1 MWAVTAAVVLVH
13 AWLVTYG
20 TWRFLEPEVRGEAYD
35 SLGVQLSRGEAW
47 VDEGTIGWEGFRI
60 AERTY
65 AYFGPFPALLRAL
78 PNVLLPGA
86 YGRWSRLSCLLASLL
101 TLLAASALARDAL
114 EKAGVRGAGARAALR
129 SAVVAGVGL
138 GSPLLYLVSCG
149 RIYHEA
155 ILWGLC
161 GGLFTLLGALRTL
174 ESAPGRDAGPL
185 LLLSCG
191 FAVALLSRLTFGLPG
206 AIALAVLVPRSL
218 VRRARL
224 AGAAQGRSRAV
235 AGALLAALPA
245 AAAAGYQ
252 LWYDHARFGS
262 VWETLPLSASYVPV
276 DELGGVF
283 NPGRV
288 RDTVSAY
295 LGARGAVSPVP
306 PFFELKRVRYVRK
319 ELFFDWREEVI
330 SLPLSAP
337 WLVVG
342 AIAGLLSLR
351 RQPSRAWAVL
361 LSAAFLAPAV
371 PILTFYFVTQRYA
384 AELVPG
390 LLLLLLLALRVP
402 GGPLAR
408 GAVAASLGA
417 LVLLSSVVT
426 TASTLHWNLVYNG
439 DVPVEYKERLG
450 RLLGPDEPV
459 LPGRGKRV
467 PLTTLPLL
475 SETAGFKP
483 LGRDRTV
490 EGDPIRF
497 RGRVVRWGIGMHAEA
512 TATWPVPEGTEAL
525 EALVGLPDQV
535 NRCDLGSVVFEALD
549 DRGTVLYRSE
559 VVRVR
564 ELPVPVRIPLR
575 GTRTLTLA
583 VRDAGDGIDCD
594 HGSWGRAAFVLR

>member
-1 MWAVTAAVVLVH
+1 MTAAVVLVH

-20 TWRFLEPEVRGEAYD
+20 TGRFLEPELRGDAFD

-60 AERTY
+60 GDRTY

-78 PNVLLPGA
+78 PNVLLPQA

-114 EKAGVRGAGARAALR
+114 EVAGVRSPGMRAALR
-129 SAVVAGVGL
+129 SAVVAGVGF

-174 ESAPGRDAGPL
+174 EAAPGRDAAPL

-191 FAVALLSRLTFGLPG
+191 FAVALLSRLTFALPG
-206 AIALAVLVPRSL
+206 AIALALLVPRSL
-218 VRRARL
+218 VRRVRAAGGAR
-224 AGAAQGRSRAV
+224 ARTWAA
-235 AGALLAALPA
+235 AGALLAVVPA
-245 AAAAGYQ
+245 GAAAGYQ

-288 RDTVSAY
+288 RDALSAY
-295 LGARGAVSPVP
+295 LGTRGTLSRVP
-306 PFFELKRVRYVRK
+306 PFFEMERVRYVHK

-330 SLPLSAP
+330 SLPPSAP
-337 WLVVG
+337 WLVAG
-342 AIAGLLSLR
+342 ALAGLVSLR
-351 RQPSRAWAVL
+351 RQPSRAWAAL
-361 LSAAFLAPAV
+361 LSAAFLSPAV

-402 GGPLAR
+402 GGPLTR
-408 GAVAASLGA
+408 GPGAAALLA
-417 LVLLSSVVT
+417 LVLASAVVT
-426 TASTLHWNLVYNG
+426 VASTLHWNLVYNG

-450 RLLGPDEPV
+450 RMLGPEEPV

-467 PLTTLPLL
+467 PLAALPLL
-475 SETAGFKP
+475 SETAGLKP
-483 LGRDRTV
+483 LGRERTV
-490 EGDPIRF
+490 EGEPIRF
-497 RGRVVRWGIGMHAEA
+497 RGRLVRWGIGMHAEA
-512 TATWPVPEGTEAL
+512 TATWKVPEGAEAL
-525 EALVGLPDQV
+525 EALLGLPDHV
-535 NRCDLGSVVFEALD
+535 NRCDVGSVVFEALD
-549 DRGTVLYRSE
+549 DRGTVLYRSG

-564 ELPVPVRIPLR
+564 ELPVPVRIPL
-575 GTRTLTLA
+575 GTARTLTLA